1 MIWPHASKKNPCP
14 ICGSDNWCS
23 FGEKS
28 VLCRRAESD
37 RPHYDRGGSLDGW
50 YHFDGDARPKIITS
64 SFKNPHVTEK
74 PSEQFNLSAF
84 LFAQKNTTGESIY
97 RLATNLNVSVES
109 LLELGACWTYKHSAF
124 AFPMRDGNGAIVGA
138 RLRNSSGLK
147 WSWPG
152 SNGSA
157 IFLPIVSAADIFE
170 LKYNDTLFLPEGPT
184 DTAAFRS
191 IGLLAW
197 GRPNCNS
204 GTEQILSLMKQHQW
218 MQYIR
223 RVVVVSDNDEIK
235 TRPDGSEWRPG
246 YDGALRLASAI
257 RLPHTVWMT
266 PSPHKD
272 IRQFVKAGASADL
285 IMNMVNKKVW
295 TR

>member
-1 MIWPHASKKNPCP
+1 MIWPHVSKKNPCP
-14 ICGSDNWCS
+14 ICGATDWCS
-23 FGEKS
+23 FGQKS

-50 YHFDGDARPKIITS
+50 YHFDGDAKPRIDFVP
-64 SFKNPHVTEK
+64 VTK
-74 PSEQFNLSAF
+74 AAEQFNLSDF
-84 LFAQKNTTGESIY
+84 LRTQENANGESLY
-97 RLATNLNVSVES
+97 RLATSLNVSVES
-109 LLELGACWTYKHSAF
+109 LQELGACYSFKHSAF

-138 RLRNSSGLK
+138 RLRNADGLK
-147 WSWPG
+147 WSWAG
-152 SNGSA
+152 SNGSS
-157 IFLPIVSAADIFE
+157 IFLPMIAAADVFE

-204 GTEQILSLMKQHQW
+204 GVEQILSLMKQHQG
-218 MQYIR
+218 MQFIR

-272 IRQFVKAGASADL
+272 VRQFVKAGASADL
-285 IMNMVNKKVW
+285 IMNMVNKKIW

>member
-14 ICGSDNWCS
+14 ICGATDWCS
-23 FGEKS
+23 FGDKS

-50 YHFDGDARPKIITS
+50 YHFDGDAKPV
-64 SFKNPHVTEK
+64 FKAPAK
-74 PSEQFNLSAF
+74 FIPPSTFNLSEF
-84 LFAQKNTTGESIY
+84 LAVQSQYSTDRVAK
-97 RLATNLNVSVES
+97 LADNLNVSVES
-109 LLELGACWTYKHSAF
+109 LQELGTCWSSRHNAF

-138 RLRNSSGLK
+138 RMRNSSGLK
-147 WSWPG
+147 WAWDG

-157 IFLPIVSAADIFE
+157 IFLPMVAAADIFE
-170 LKYNDTLFLPEGPT
+170 LRYRDVLFLPEGPT

-204 GTEQILSLMKQHQW
+204 GVEQILSLMKQHQW
-218 MQYIR
+218 MQFIK

-246 YDGALRLASAI
+246 YDGALRLASA
-257 RLPHTVWMT
+257 
-266 PSPHKD
+266 
-272 IRQFVKAGASADL
+272 
-285 IMNMVNKKVW
+285 
-295 TR
+295 